1 MFNTKGIFKS
11 INKKNIKRAITSKT
25 VKLVYALILLIT
37 IVFGGYNL
45 IYWGKIYPGVYVA
58 GINVGGKTK
67 EEAVKLLKEKVK
79 APDKLTLTFSD
90 QTFDL
95 DLKSVDFSYDVE
107 KSVNQAF
114 LLYRGNN
121 FLYDVPSSVLS
132 YFTNPM
138 VKLSVD
144 LNPDKLSSTLAT
156 IASQVGTQPVYPS
169 AQIVS
174 GKIVINKGQPGT
186 EMDSKT
192 LKEKIIQNL
201 GVASYSNI
209 QISLADK
216 DPTLSDTDAQKYKAR
231 LEELLGKKINL
242 NFEYQSF
249 TLSNNEFLKIID
261 PNGEYKDDVVDN
273 FISNIASEVNR
284 DAQNPVFIFQ
294 NNRVQEFKPA
304 KDGVEVKNDSLHDK
318 IIGNLRTLEETD
330 TKVATIEIP
339 VKSTPPAI
347 QTSEVNN
354 LGIKELLGRG
364 TSKFAHSI
372 SSRIHNIGLASS
384 KFNGVLVAPGDVF
397 SFNQILGDVSAY
409 TGYQQAYVIKDG
421 ATVLGDGG
429 GVCQVSTTLFRAILD
444 AGLPV
449 VERHAHSYRV
459 GYYEQ
464 DSPPGIDATVYSP
477 SPDLKFKNDTPGYL
491 LIQTIF
497 NPNNV
502 SLAFEIYGTSD
513 GRTASITKPVITST
527 TPPPEDKYID
537 DPSLPSGQIKQ
548 IDFKAW
554 GAKVYFKYTV
564 KRGGETLINKTFY
577 SNYRPWQAVYL
588 RGTGPAS

>member
-1 MFNTKGIFKS
+1 MFNPKDIFKS
-11 INKKNIKRAITSKT
+11 INKKSLKKAITSKA
-25 VKLVYALILLIT
+25 VKICYALLLLVT

-45 IYWGKIYPGVYVA
+45 LYWGRIYPGVYVA
-58 GINVGGKTK
+58 GVNVGGKTK
-67 EEAVKLLKEKVK
+67 EEASTLLQEKVK
-79 APDKLTLTFSD
+79 APEKLILSSID

-95 DLKSVDFSYDVE
+95 DLNSIDFSYDIN
-107 KSVNQAF
+107 KSVDKSF
-114 LLYRGNN
+114 LLYRSGN
-121 FLYDVPSSVLS
+121 FFYDIPASIFS
-132 YFTNPM
+132 YF
-138 VKLSVD
+138 VKPNVALS
-144 LNPDKLSSTLAT
+144 LNIADDKLGNSLAT
-156 IASQVGTQPVYPS
+156 IASQVGIQPVYPS
-169 AQIVS
+169 AQLVS
-174 GKIVINKGQPGT
+174 GKVVINKGQAGT
-186 EMDSKT
+186 EMDSEA
-192 LKEKIIQNL
+192 LRAKIARNL
-201 GVASYSNI
+201 
-209 QISLADK
+209 SLADYSPIQIDLMGK
-216 DPTLSDTDAQKYKAR
+216 DPTLSDSEAQKYQQR
-231 LEELLGKKINL
+231 LEKLLGKTITL
-242 NFEYQSF
+242 TFEYQKF
-249 TLSNNEFLKIID
+249 TFSNSEFLKIID
-261 PNGEYKDDVVDN
+261 PNGEYKDDVIDN
-273 FISNIASEVNR
+273 LISNIASQVNR
-284 DAQNPVFIFQ
+284 DAQNPVFVFT

-304 KDGVEVKNDSLHDK
+304 KDGVGVKTDSLHDK
-318 IIGNLRTLEETD
+318 IVGNLRTLEVTED
-330 TKVATIEIP
+330 KLANIEIP

-364 TSKFAHSI
+364 TSRFAHSI
-372 SSRIHNIGLASS
+372 ASRIHNIGLASS

-491 LIQTIF
+491 LIQTVF
-497 NPNNV
+497 DPKNV

-513 GRTASITKPVITST
+513 GRFSSITKPVVSSV
-527 TPPPEDKYID
+527 TPPPEDKYVD
-537 DPSLPSGQIKQ
+537 DPTLPAGTIKQ

-554 GAKVYFKYTV
+554 GAKVYFTYTV
-564 KRGGETLINKTFY
+564 KRAGETLINKTFY